1 VSDRDTEIRFA
12 AFARCRRLLQAHGG
26 AVPWGA
32 IQQGFTLEGEHIHL
46 GSTPRGIHRPAQ
58 MRRGVLSIKTTKP
71 KLGRTARYDDALSD
85 DGFFGYAFQGD
96 DPGNHDNTALHES
109 FEDQSPL
116 IYFYALVPG
125 VYDILFPCY
134 LTDWNPRALRCT
146 VAVGSAHELEGRPLE
161 IRVAAPPIDRRYTT
175 VEAKVRLHQGEFREL
190 VLGAYERRC
199 AVSNLPIP
207 DLLQAAHII
216 PDRDERGRPEVSN
229 GLCLSSLHH
238 GAYDRNLL
246 GIDPDGQIVIAPA
259 VLEQHDGPT
268 LEQAIKGYHGQR
280 IRLPRHAED
289 RPNRDY
295 LAERFEGFRVA
306 SDLR

>member
-1 VSDRDTEIRFA
+1 MINRDAEIRTA
-12 AFARCRRLLQAHGG
+12 AFARCRRLLDQHGG

-32 IQQGFTLEGEHIHL
+32 IQEGFHVQGEHIHL

-71 KLGRTARYDDALSD
+71 KRGRTARYDDALGD
-85 DGFFGYAFQGD
+85 DGDFIYAFQGE
-96 DPGNHDNTALHES
+96 DPDTRDNTALREA
-109 FEDQSPL
+109 FEDQTPL
-116 IYFYALVPG
+116 IYCYALVPG

-134 LTDWNPRALRCT
+134 LTDWYPHALRCT
-146 VAVGSAHELEGRPLE
+146 VAVGSAHELAGRSPE
-161 IRVAAPPIDRRYTT
+161 IRLPAPPLDRRYTT

-190 VLGAYERRC
+190 VLGAYDRRC
-199 AVSNLPIP
+199 AISGLPIAG
-207 DLLQAAHII
+207 LLEAAQII
-216 PDRDERGRPEVSN
+216 PDRDDRGRPEVPN

-246 GIDPDGQIVIAPA
+246 GVDPDGRVVVAPA
-259 VLEQHDGPT
+259 VLKQRDGPT

-280 IRLPRHAED
+280 IRLPRHEED

-306 SDLR
+306 AGV